1 MLKKKY
7 FKTKDE
13 YEVTFEF
20 ETDDAQDVALV
31 IDAHDWQPVDM
42 EKRKKDGVYVARV
55 RLPKDGQYQFRYLV
69 NGQSWYNDPAADTYV
84 ANEYGSENSVV
95 MTIS

>member
-20 ETDDAQDVALV
+20 ETDDAQDVALL
-31 IDAHDWQPVDM
+31 IDANDWQPVDM

-55 RLPKDGQYQFRYLV
+55 RLPKDGRYQFRYLV
-69 NGQSWYNDPAADTYV
+69 NGQNWYNDPAADTYV
-84 ANEYGSENSVV
+84 ANEYGSENGVV
-95 MTIS
+95 MTVS